1 MSHWMVKEHGGWD
14 AALYV
19 ALPTNQC
26 PARALKFTLRRCAP
40 QALSVASDWRGMMV
54 TAEPEVRIR
63 PLIHAADQFVVLAC
77 DGVWDVMTN
86 MEVCNHFLGAGPFSS
101 SGSITRACERLL
113 DLCLGRGSKDNMSVT
128 LIVLDAWWCQQER
141 ACCDV
146 S

>member
-1 MSHWMVKEHGGWD
+1 MG
-14 AALYV
+14 
-19 ALPTNQC
+19 C
-26 PARALKFTLRRCAP
+26 RTLCCSPHKPMPCACLAVHTPPMCWLRAP

-63 PLIHAADQFVVLAC
+63 PLINAADQFVVLAC
-77 DGVWDVMTN
+77 DGIWDVMTN
-86 MEVCNHFLGAGPFSS
+86 MEVCDHFLGAGPFSS
-101 SGSITRACERLL
+101 SGSVTRACERLL